1 MTMINWS
8 YYQKDIFTAVRD
20 SRDSLIIEAVAG
32 SGKTSTII
40 ECTNHV
46 AGSER
51 IAFLAFNKSIASDL
65 GRRITAGNARCM
77 TLHAAGFA
85 AWKQALAWDANDCKV
100 DGKKTWGIVEDM
112 LSWPDRK
119 KFGAGIVKL
128 VALAKGVG
136 IVPVASRASIDGIY
150 HGLVSDS
157 REVWES
163 LMDHHGI
170 DEEDTDIDLARKVL
184 GESIARAREVI
195 DFDDML
201 YMPVVAGAAF
211 EKYDVVFLDEAQDV
225 NAMQV
230 EMVGRMLAAE
240 PDCRRDI
247 VGSQGRVILPAEEQE
262 RPWCDFIGGR
272 LIAVG
277 DPNQAIYGFRG
288 AGTDAMTELG
298 RRFGCRSL
306 PLSVSYRCPRRVV
319 EHARRWVPRIE
330 HREGAEW
337 GYVGLEGTDWAGQAE
352 RLRLGY
358 PLTLRCSNCNDPIEE
373 SYAVV
378 RDNQTLV
385 SGLCLSDAQDIRDSQ
400 MEHSPEVDCQLV
412 QDGAAPCPVCGSEE
426 RRSSGLLVCECP
438 APKASGIS
446 KWQGIADF
454 KPSDAILCRV
464 MRPLV
469 ALAFRLIRVKVACRV
484 IGRDIGAG
492 MTGLV
497 KKLGRTWMGP
507 GATQEGFR
515 EAFQVK
521 LDGYRAR
528 EAGRLTKRREPALL
542 ASMHDKLDTLQ
553 VFVDELGEG
562 DGIEE
567 LIGSITAMFAD
578 VENGNG
584 HGAVTLST
592 IHKAKGMEFDRVFIL
607 DAREYMPSPWARAG
621 WESAQERNIQ
631 YVAATRARR
640 ELRYVE
646 SEGL

>member
-1 MTMINWS
+1 MEWS
-8 YYQKDIFTAVRD
+8 HYQQDIFAAVHD

-46 AGSER
+46 VAGER
-51 IAFLAFNKSIASDL
+51 IAFLAFNKSIASEL
-65 GRRITAGNARCM
+65 GRRITAANARCM

-85 AWKQALAWDANDCKV
+85 AWKQGLGWDANDCRV
-100 DGKKTWGIVEDM
+100 DGKKTWGIVEDA

-128 VALAKGVG
+128 VGLAKGIG
-136 IVPVASRASIDGIY
+136 IVPSVTVGGTICPALEMAK
-150 HGLVSDS
+150 GLVRDTN
-157 REVWES
+157 EAWEL

-170 DEEDTDIDLARKVL
+170 DEEDVDIDLAR
-184 GESIARAREVI
+184 SILARSVADAREVI

-230 EMVGRMLAAE
+230 EMAARMV
-240 PDCRRDI
+240 D
-247 VGSQGRVILPAEEQE
+247 
-262 RPWCDFIGGR
+262 GGR

-277 DPNQAIYGFRG
+277 DENQSIYGFRG
-288 AGTDAMTELG
+288 AGTNAMQVIAE
-298 RRFGCRSL
+298 RFGCRSL

-319 EHARRWVPRIE
+319 EHARQWVERIE
-330 HREGAEW
+330 WASDAEDGIVELDEGGE
-337 GYVGLEGTDWAGQAE
+337 
-352 RLRLGY
+352 
-358 PLTLRCSNCNDPIEE
+358 LRCFQP
-373 SYAVV
+373 
-378 RDNQTLV
+378 
-385 SGLCLSDAQDIRDSQ
+385 G
-400 MEHSPEVDCQLV
+400 
-412 QDGAAPCPVCGSEE
+412 
-426 RRSSGLLVCECP
+426 
-438 APKASGIS
+438 
-446 KWQGIADF
+446 
-454 KPSDAILCRV
+454 DAILCRV
-464 MRPLV
+464 TRPLV
-469 ALAFRLIRVKVACRV
+469 ALAFRLIRAKVACRV

-497 KKLGRTWMGP
+497 KKLGRTWLAP
-507 GATQEGFR
+507 GATQDGFR
-515 EAFQVK
+515 DAFQVK

-528 EAGRLTKRREPALL
+528 EAARLAKRREPTLL
-542 ASMHDKLDTLQ
+542 AGLHDKLNTLQ
-553 VFVDELGEG
+553 VFVDELAEG

-567 LIGSITAMFAD
+567 LISSISALFRDAEAGGVD
-578 VENGNG
+578 
-584 HGAVTLST
+584 GARMVNLST
-592 IHKAKGMEFDRVFIL
+592 VHKAKGMEFDRVFIL

-621 WESAQERNIQ
+621 WESAQEQNIQ

>member
-1 MTMINWS
+1 MNWS
-8 YYQKDIFTAVRD
+8 HYQKDIFAAVHD

-46 AGSER
+46 AAGER
-51 IAFLAFNKSIASDL
+51 IAFLAFNKSIASEL

-85 AWKQALAWDANDCKV
+85 AWKQGLGWDANDCRV
-100 DGKKTWGIVEDM
+100 DGKKTWGIVEDT

-128 VALAKGVG
+128 VGLAKGIG
-136 IVPVASRASIDGIY
+136 IVPHVLPMAIT
-150 HGLVSDS
+150 HQGLVPDTK
-157 REVWES
+157 EAWES

-170 DEEDTDIDLARKVL
+170 DEEDTDIELARRVL

-230 EMVGRMLAAE
+230 EMVGRMLA
-240 PDCRRDI
+240 PP
-247 VGSQGRVILPAEEQE
+247 QGLPSTSFTDEA
-262 RPWCDFIGGR
+262 FGGR

-330 HREGAEW
+330 WAEDAPEGIVELDGGGSCVLDGESPSTARGW
-337 GYVGLEGTDWAGQAE
+337 GLKCFQPG
-352 RLRLGY
+352 
-358 PLTLRCSNCNDPIEE
+358 
-373 SYAVV
+373 
-378 RDNQTLV
+378 
-385 SGLCLSDAQDIRDSQ
+385 
-400 MEHSPEVDCQLV
+400 
-412 QDGAAPCPVCGSEE
+412 
-426 RRSSGLLVCECP
+426 
-438 APKASGIS
+438 
-446 KWQGIADF
+446 
-454 KPSDAILCRV
+454 DAILCRV
-464 MRPLV
+464 TRPLV
-469 ALAFRLIRVKVACRV
+469 ALAFRLIRAKVACRV
-484 IGRDIGAG
+484 IGWDIGAG

-497 KKLGRTWMGP
+497 KKLGRTWLVP
-507 GATQEGFR
+507 GATQDGFR
-515 EAFQVK
+515 TAFQVK
-521 LDGYRAR
+521 LDGYRVR
-528 EAGRLTKRREPALL
+528 ETGRLTKRREPALL
-542 ASMHDKLDTLQ
+542 AGLHDRLDTLQ
-553 VFVDELGEG
+553 VFVDELGDG

-567 LIGSITAMFAD
+567 LISSISALFRDAEAGGID
-578 VENGNG
+578 
-584 HGAVTLST
+584 GARTVNLST
-592 IHKAKGMEFDRVFIL
+592 MHKFKGMEANRVFIL
-607 DAREYMPSPWARAG
+607 DASQYMPSPWARAG
-621 WESAQERNIQ
+621 WERQQELNCC